1 MFAKLIM
8 VTAVNNNKFYI
19 MQSNPDNTSFTA
31 TYGRVGTAGQCAVY
45 PMSKW
50 NQKYNEKI
58 RKGYADVTALVETAK
73 KANPAD
79 EFKPIED
86 ADIAEVIDFL
96 AEMSRQILAKNY
108 SVSLDA
114 VTPEMVDEAQYIL
127 NRLAAQ
133 RDKWEFNNV
142 LLQLFQALPRE
153 MSQVQGY
160 MMSDYS
166 EKAKIISREQDLL
179 DVMRG
184 QIVRTTAKA
193 LKKTADSDQTILDA
207 IGVSMRPVSDRE
219 ASDIKRHLGR
229 QSEHYY
235 RAWRVVN
242 DRTQKAFDNYMEAN
256 ASCER
261 KMLWHGS
268 KNENWLNIL
277 KTGLVLNP
285 NAVAT
290 GKMFGMGIY
299 FAPSASKSVG
309 YTSLTGSYWAG
320 GTSSRAF
327 MAVMDVACGKP
338 FDIYD
343 NPYAWSG
350 LNAQNLDRHCKGA
363 NYVFAH
369 KDKGMLRN
377 DELVVYN
384 EAQVTIHYLVEL
396 KA

>member
-8 VTAVNNNKFYI
+8 VTAVNNNKFYV
-19 MQSNPDNTSFTA
+19 MQSNSENTNFTA
-31 TYGRVGTAGQCAVY
+31 TYGRVGTTGQTAVY

-73 KANPAD
+73 TNAA
-79 EFKPIED
+79 ESAFKPIED
-86 ADIAEVIDFL
+86 PEVAEVIDFL
-96 AEMSRQILAKNY
+96 ANISRQILMKNY
-108 SVSLDA
+108 SVSLNA
-114 VTPEMVDEAQYIL
+114 VTSEMVDEAQFIL
-127 NRLAAQ
+127 NRLSAQ
-133 RDKWEFNNV
+133 RDVWEFNNV
-142 LLQLFQALPRE
+142 LLQLFQTLPRE
-153 MSQVQGY
+153 MGQVQCH
-160 MMSDYS
+160 MMNNYS
-166 EKAKIISREQDLL
+166 EKAQIIRREQDLL

-184 QIVRTTAKA
+184 QIIRPNTKA
-193 LKKTADSDQTILDA
+193 INKTAAAQTMLDA
-207 IGVSMRPVSDRE
+207 MGITMRPVSDRE
-219 ASDIKRHLGR
+219 TDDIKRHMGQQACR
-229 QSEHYY
+229 YS

-242 DRTQKAFDNYMEAN
+242 EHTQEAFDKYITTNN
-256 ASCER
+256 TCEC

-277 KTGLVLNP
+277 KEGLVLNP

-299 FAPSASKSVG
+299 FALSASKSVG
-309 YTSLTGSYWAG
+309 YTSLTGSYWAK
-320 GTSSRAF
+320 GTANRAY
-327 MAVMDVACGKP
+327 MSVMDVACGKA

-343 NPYAWSG
+343 RPHSWSG
-350 LNAQNLDRHCKGA
+350 ITAQNLDHYCKGA

-377 DELVVYN
+377 DELIVYN

-396 KA
+396 KV

>member
-8 VTAVNNNKFYI
+8 VTALNNNKFYI
-19 MQSNPDNTSFTA
+19 MQSNADNTTFTA
-31 TYGRVGTAGQCAVY
+31 TYGRVGAAGATAAY

-58 RKGYADVTALVETAK
+58 RKGYKDVTDLVTSPQTRDAS
-73 KANPAD
+73 D
-79 EFKPIED
+79 DFKPIAD
-86 ADIAEVIDFL
+86 AEIAGVIDFL
-96 AEMSRQILAKNY
+96 ANVSRQILKKNY
-108 SVSLDA
+108 SVALEA
-114 VTPEMVDEAQYIL
+114 VTEQMVNEAQYIL

-133 RDKWEFNNV
+133 HTVAEFNDV
-142 LLQLFQALPRE
+142 LLQLFEALPRQ
-153 MSQVQGY
+153 MTQVREN
-160 MMSDYS
+160 MMNHYS
-166 EKAKIISREQDLL
+166 EKAEIIEREQDLL
-179 DVMRG
+179 DVMKG
-184 QIVRTTAKA
+184 QVVYPNAKA
-193 LKKTADSDQTILDA
+193 IKKSASDQTILDA
-207 IGVSMRPVSDRE
+207 MGVTMRAVSAKE
-219 ASDIKRHLGR
+219 AEDIKRHLGR
-229 QSEHYY
+229 QADHYS

-242 DRTQKAFDNYMEAN
+242 TATQKAFDAYMADN
-256 ASCER
+256 VDCER

-320 GTSSRAF
+320 GTSNRAY
-327 MAVMDVACGKP
+327 MAVMDVACGKA

-343 NPYAWSG
+343 NPCAWSG
-350 LNAQNLDRHCKGA
+350 ITAKNLDRYCKGA

-396 KA
+396 QS